1 MLPVLAGLLSA
12 CSYGVGDFLSGLASR
27 RDPPLRVVALT
38 HPLAAALLALL
49 AWGFG
54 QDLPPA
60 RDLAWG
66 AFAGVVGLGG
76 VLAFYRA
83 LALGPMGAVSVA
95 AGALSALLPV
105 VAGLLFG
112 EAFGAPLWLGALGV
126 VAGCGL
132 LSFTPG
138 KAGGAVSGVPLGLLA
153 GLGFGLFF
161 VLLAQAQAPG
171 VLWTLCAARIASSA
185 VVLPIAVRTV
195 GLRPNKLGLMLAS
208 APGDT
213 LGNLFYLLAVQGGGL
228 ALAGLLTSLYPA
240 LTVLLAAVVLRE
252 RLRPAQWAGVGLALL
267 GAAVLARR

>member
-1 MLPVLAGLLSA
+1 MPPALAGLLSA
-12 CSYGVGDFLSGLASR
+12 LTYGVGDFLSGLASR

-38 HPLAAALLALL
+38 HPLAALTLALL
-49 AWGFG
+49 AWLLG
-54 QDLPPA
+54 QEMPPV
-60 RDLAWG
+60 RDLMWG
-66 AFAGVVGLGG
+66 AVAGVVGLGG

-105 VAGLLFG
+105 GAGLLLG
-112 EAFGAPLWLGALGV
+112 EAFGALLLAGAACILM
-126 VAGCGL
+126 GCAL
-132 LSFTPG
+132 LSFVPG
-138 KAGGAVSGVPLGLLA
+138 GSGAANGVPLGLLA

-161 VLLAQAQAPG
+161 VLLGQASAPG

-185 VVLPIAVRTV
+185 AVLPIAVRTV
-195 GLRPNKLGLMLAS
+195 GLRPNTFSLILAS

-228 ALAGLLTSLYPA
+228 ALAGLLTGLYPA
-240 LTVLLAAVVLRE
+240 LTILLAALILRE

-267 GAAVLARR
+267 GATLLTRR